1 MNRVATQR
9 ARLTPLLRIVAA
21 FVSAMLAVG
30 NVAATAHLASA
41 AHRFGLDH
49 RDAAQE
55 AADARHQDAGPHTD
69 HLVVDVER
77 AGGPTHGDGPCV
89 ASILSQQH
97 ATALGGVAVLL
108 PCFEADG
115 ASAHAIGP
123 VAPRPSSALFRL
135 APKLSPTA

>member
-1 MNRVATQR
+1 MNRVATTR
-9 ARLTPLLRIVAA
+9 TRLTPLLRIVAG

-41 AHRFGLDH
+41 AHRLGLEH
-49 RDAAQE
+49 RDTAQHAANV
-55 AADARHQDAGPHTD
+55 RHQDASPHTG
-69 HLVVDVER
+69 HLVVDVDN
-77 AGGPTHGDGPCV
+77 AGGPAHGDGPCV
-89 ASILSQQH
+89 ASILSQQQ

-108 PCFEADG
+108 PYLAADA